1 MWHIFLQLE
10 FSRYVMLKV
19 NFILG
24 EITLDEEDLF
34 IVLLARTSIINK
46 VWDSFQII
54 RILSFFSL

>member
-10 FSRYVMLKV
+10 FSRYIMLKA
-19 NFILG
+19 NFMLG

-34 IVLLARTSIINK
+34 IVLLARTTIINK

>member
-1 MWHIFLQLE
+1 
-10 FSRYVMLKV
+10 MLKV
-19 NFILG
+19 NFMLG